1 MSSLPVAVGE
11 QTLSPSGYCCSYM
24 PLVPLSQI
32 CSDVLSGEGGAA
44 AARTD
49 EGGVVPLPA
58 GIRPLLRRRLEEM
71 KKRSHAS
78 VLKGNQTLS
87 KKELLRHG
95 SSEVDDGEEME
106 EKHDSLK
113 LSAKVAPVPDH
124 HVEEKKEVIY
134 ENISSRDG
142 VKEVKKEEEIV
153 KKQDEDNHH
162 HGVVDDV
169 AMNVNKE
176 GDNGSNHNE
185 HDKVINDKK
194 DEDDSVD
201 HDEGRMSNFDE
212 RMICPGS
219 PSFRVYC
226 IDVTSDDDE
235 EEEKDAEDTRKSM
248 ESESVLI
255 ESKEDESIVKKEKRE
270 RKGKRFGIA
279 LPRKYLA
286 NVTAGCMGNHTH
298 ARLMQEKSS
307 Q

>member
-1 MSSLPVAVGE
+1 MG
-11 QTLSPSGYCCSYM
+11 C
-24 PLVPLSQI
+24 
-32 CSDVLSGEGGAA
+32 GGSRLGGTA
-44 AARTD
+44 AARED

-95 SSEVDDGEEME
+95 SSEEVDDGEETE

-113 LSAKVAPVPDH
+113 LSAKVAPAPDH

-134 ENISSRDG
+134 EKISSRDD
-142 VKEVKKEEEIV
+142 VIEVKKEEEV
-153 KKQDEDNHH
+153 VRKQDEDNHSD
-162 HGVVDDV
+162 VVDDL
-169 AMNVNKE
+169 AMNVKKE
-176 GDNGSNHNE
+176 GDDDSNHNE
-185 HDKVINDKK
+185 HDKVINDKN

-201 HDEGRMSNFDE
+201 HDGGRMSNFDE

-226 IDVTSDDDE
+226 IDVISDDE

-248 ESESVLI
+248 ETESVII
-255 ESKEDESIVKKEKRE
+255 ELKEDESIVKKEKRE

-298 ARLMQEKSS
+298 TRLMQEKSS

>member
-1 MSSLPVAVGE
+1 MGCNGSRL
-11 QTLSPSGYCCSYM
+11 
-24 PLVPLSQI
+24 
-32 CSDVLSGEGGAA
+32 GGAA

-134 ENISSRDG
+134 EKISSRD
-142 VKEVKKEEEIV
+142 
-153 KKQDEDNHH
+153 
-162 HGVVDDV
+162 
-169 AMNVNKE
+169 
-176 GDNGSNHNE
+176 
-185 HDKVINDKK
+185 
-194 DEDDSVD
+194 
-201 HDEGRMSNFDE
+201 
-212 RMICPGS
+212 
-219 PSFRVYC
+219 
-226 IDVTSDDDE
+226 
-235 EEEKDAEDTRKSM
+235 EKDAEDTRKSM

>member
-1 MSSLPVAVGE
+1 MGCGGSRL
-11 QTLSPSGYCCSYM
+11 
-24 PLVPLSQI
+24 
-32 CSDVLSGEGGAA
+32 GGAA
-44 AARTD
+44 AARAE

-106 EKHDSLK
+106 EKHDSWK

-134 ENISSRDG
+134 EKISSRDG
-142 VKEVKKEEEIV
+142 IKEV

-162 HGVVDDV
+162 HDFVDDV

-194 DEDDSVD
+194 EEDDCVD

-226 IDVTSDDDE
+226 IDVTSGDD

-248 ESESVLI
+248 ESESVII

-298 ARLMQEKSS
+298 ARLVQDKSS

>member
-1 MSSLPVAVGE
+1 MGCGGSRL
-11 QTLSPSGYCCSYM
+11 
-24 PLVPLSQI
+24 
-32 CSDVLSGEGGAA
+32 GGAA
-44 AARTD
+44 AARAD

-87 KKELLRHG
+87 KKELLKNG
-95 SSEVDDGEEME
+95 SSEVDDGEETE
-106 EKHDSLK
+106 DKDNILK
-113 LSAKVAPVPDH
+113 LSAKVAPAPDH
-124 HVEEKKEVIY
+124 LVEEKKEVIY
-134 ENISSRDG
+134 EKFSSRDD
-142 VKEVKKEEEIV
+142 VKEVKKEEEVV
-153 KKQDEDNHH
+153 KKQDEDPNHH
-162 HGVVDDV
+162 HVAEDV
-169 AMNVNKE
+169 AMNLKKE
-176 GDNGSNHNE
+176 GDDG
-185 HDKVINDKK
+185 KVIDDKK
-194 DEDDSVD
+194 DEYDSVD

-235 EEEKDAEDTRKSM
+235 EEKDVEDTRKSM
-248 ESESVLI
+248 ETESVIMEL
-255 ESKEDESIVKKEKRE
+255 KEDESIVRKEKRE

>member
-1 MSSLPVAVGE
+1 MG
-11 QTLSPSGYCCSYM
+11 SGGSR
-24 PLVPLSQI
+24 L
-32 CSDVLSGEGGAA
+32 GGAA
-44 AARTD
+44 AARED

-71 KKRSHAS
+71 KKRSHVS

-95 SSEVDDGEEME
+95 SSEVDDGEETE

-113 LSAKVAPVPDH
+113 LSAKVAPAPDH
-124 HVEEKKEVIY
+124 PHVEEKKKDID
-134 ENISSRDG
+134 ENISSRDD
-142 VKEVKKEEEIV
+142 VIEVKKEEEVV

-162 HGVVDDV
+162 DVVDDV
-169 AMNVNKE
+169 AMNVKKE
-176 GDNGSNHNE
+176 GDDGSNHNE
-185 HDKVINDKK
+185 HEKVINDKK
-194 DEDDSVD
+194 DEDDIVD

-235 EEEKDAEDTRKSM
+235 EDKDAEHTRKSM
-248 ESESVLI
+248 ETESVII
-255 ESKEDESIVKKEKRE
+255 ELKEDESIVKKEKRE

-298 ARLMQEKSS
+298 ARLLQEKSS

>member
-1 MSSLPVAVGE
+1 MGCGGSRL
-11 QTLSPSGYCCSYM
+11 
-24 PLVPLSQI
+24 
-32 CSDVLSGEGGAA
+32 GGAA
-44 AARTD
+44 AARAE

-113 LSAKVAPVPDH
+113 LSAKVSPVPDH

-134 ENISSRDG
+134 EKISSRDG
-142 VKEVKKEEEIV
+142 IKEV

-162 HGVVDDV
+162 HDFVDDV

-194 DEDDSVD
+194 DKDDSVD

-226 IDVTSDDDE
+226 IDVASDDDKE
-235 EEEKDAEDTRKSM
+235 GKPYVLKFVLKKPKVLNAILHICVPNKIVNKVKYGNINHSDMHVTRMHKLLKILKSKNY
-248 ESESVLI
+248 VDI
-255 ESKEDESIVKKEKRE
+255 
-270 RKGKRFGIA
+270 
-279 LPRKYLA
+279 
-286 NVTAGCMGNHTH
+286 T
-298 ARLMQEKSS
+298 
-307 Q
+307 